1 MTHTRHIL
9 WIVAIACSVL
19 TLAFT
24 SCIEDGFTTS
34 STDVLAFNKDTV
46 AFDTVIT
53 LQGTATKQMV
63 VYNHSKK
70 QIKISSIKVAGEAA
84 KGHFHL
90 NVDGVRGDELQ
101 DVEIRGIAA
110 IFICIE
116 ARLAEVEQN
125 ESTLLEDRG
134 LCVS

>member
-34 STDVLAFNKDTV
+34 SSDVLAFNKDTV

-53 LQGTATKQMV
+53 LQ
-63 VYNHSKK
+63 
-70 QIKISSIKVAGEAA
+70 
-84 KGHFHL
+84 
-90 NVDGVRGDELQ
+90 
-101 DVEIRGIAA
+101 
-110 IFICIE
+110 
-116 ARLAEVEQN
+116 
-125 ESTLLEDRG
+125 
-134 LCVS
+134 